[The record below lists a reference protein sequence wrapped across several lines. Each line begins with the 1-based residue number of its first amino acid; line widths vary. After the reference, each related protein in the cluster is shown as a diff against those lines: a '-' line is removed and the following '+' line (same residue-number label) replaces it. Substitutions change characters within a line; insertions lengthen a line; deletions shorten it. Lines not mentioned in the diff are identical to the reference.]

1 MGLNEKDLENEN
13 KRLIEEV
20 SKQFNKELYQLKNF
34 CSFVHDDADL
44 EDGVALKDKKSGR
57 IFCFEYFDF
66 QRGRG
71 ELYDCRKSK
80 CKFYCYVNKSQT
92 KLTDFVK

>member
-1 MGLNEKDLENEN
+1 MEDEG
-13 KRLIEEV
+13 KRLIKEA
-20 SKQFNKELYQLKNF
+20 SKVLGKELYQLKNF
-34 CSFVHDDADL
+34 CSCLENDL
-44 EDGVALKDKKSGR
+44 DNGVALKDKKSGR

-71 ELYDCRKSK
+71 EPYNCRKSK
-80 CKFYCYVNKSQT
+80 CKFFCYVNTAQT